1 MRSIVRSNPGGLK
14 RSANRKRRNMHG
26 SKILEEADRLMT
38 VCNSCRYCEGL
49 CAVFPAME
57 MRRAFSDGDL
67 NYLANLCHSCGACY
81 TDCQFSPPHEFNVNV
96 PQTLAIARNESYAAY
111 ARPQA
116 FSGGFARNGLA
127 ISLIA
132 ALSVA
137 AFIFGFAAFTD
148 RQVLLGIHTGPGAFY
163 KLMPHNAMAALFGAA
178 FLYAMVALIMG
189 VRAFWHDIGEP
200 VGMKTDAK
208 SLLQAIRDAG
218 ELRYLDGGGVG
229 CFNEDDKPTDRRKI
243 YHHLT
248 FYGFALCFAATC
260 VATLY
265 HFLFAR
271 EAPYAWWD
279 LPVVLGTLGGIGL
292 LIGPAGLFA
301 AKWRRDP
308 ALVDEQR
315 AGMDVA
321 FIAMLFLTSLTG
333 MALLL
338 LRDSAAM
345 GPLLALHLG
354 VVFSLFITMPYGKFV
369 HGIYRFVALVRY
381 ARERQMMG
389 HGVYLPTSSFRDA
402 PLGAGPE
409 SITTIVSMDSGLAL
423 RAPRNDDGKT
433 RVRLLAAW
441 FARGFHER
449 SVPQ

>member
-1 MRSIVRSNPGGLK
+1 
-14 RSANRKRRNMHG
+14 MHG
-26 SKILEEADRLMT
+26 TKILEEADRLMT

-96 PQTLAIARNESYAAY
+96 PKTLAVARADSYAAY
-111 ARPQA
+111 AWPRA
-116 FSGGFARNGLA
+116 LSGAFARNGLV
-127 ISLIA
+127 ISLVA

-137 AFIFGFAAFTD
+137 AFIFGFAALHD
-148 RQVLLGIHTGPGAFY
+148 RQVLFGVHTGPGAFY

-178 FLYAMVALIMG
+178 FLYAIAALVMG
-189 VRAFWHDIGEP
+189 VRAFWRDIGEP
-200 VGMKTDAK
+200 VGMKTDARA
-208 SLLQAIRDAG
+208 LFQAIRDAG

-229 CFNEDDKPTDRRKI
+229 CFNEDDRPTDRRKF

-248 FYGFALCFAATC
+248 FYGFALCFASTC

-265 HFLFAR
+265 HYLLAR

-292 LIGPAGLFA
+292 LIGPIGLLA
-301 AKWRRDP
+301 ERWKRDP
-308 ALVDEQR
+308 VLVDQAR
-315 AGMDVA
+315 YGMDIA
-321 FIAMLFLTSLTG
+321 FIVMLFLTSLTG
-333 MALLL
+333 MALLV
-338 LRDSAAM
+338 LRETAAM

-354 VVFSLFITMPYGKFV
+354 VVFSLFVTMPYGKFV

-381 ARERQMMG
+381 AMERKAMA
-389 HGVYLPTSSFRDA
+389 HGTA
-402 PLGAGPE
+402 E
-409 SITTIVSMDSGLAL
+409 
-423 RAPRNDDGKT
+423 
-433 RVRLLAAW
+433 
-441 FARGFHER
+441 
-449 SVPQ
+449 